1 LTANSFDELVASS
14 AEEAVSKM
22 LGHEVWKAV
31 VFYFDIG
38 KLASQPESFSSVLS
52 KLFGGTAKVLQSVI
66 VERIISKVGSSTE
79 VRRDREFKD
88 WIQIARAKFQSSA
101 ALTIQE

>member
-1 LTANSFDELVASS
+1 MTVSSFDELVASS

-31 VFYFDIG
+31 AFYFDVG

-52 KLFGGTAKVLQSVI
+52 KLFGGSAKVLQGII
-66 VERIISKVGSSTE
+66 VERIISKVGSSAE

-88 WIQIARAKFQSSA
+88 WIQIARAKFQSSPN
-101 ALTIQE
+101 LTIQK